1 MSKKVAFP
9 PKPSMIVPANAD
21 AWVSGGLAKAEEPAP
36 SPVHAEAV
44 HIGRMKRFTFDVP
57 EYLHRRIKA
66 RCAEKGVDMADE
78 MRRLLEQ
85 HFPSS

>member
-9 PKPSMIVPANAD
+9 PKPSMVVPANAD
-21 AWVSGGLAKAEEPAP
+21 AWVSGGPAKAEEPA
-36 SPVHAEAV
+36 HAETAQ
-44 HIGRMKRFTFDVP
+44 IEKMKRFTFDVP
-57 EYLHRRIKA
+57 EHLHRRIKT

-85 HFPSS
+85 HFPPS

>member
-9 PKPSMIVPANAD
+9 PKPSMVVPANAD
-21 AWVSGGLAKAEEPAP
+21 TWVSGGLAQADERTPGPVNAETVEI
-36 SPVHAEAV
+36 E
-44 HIGRMKRFTFDVP
+44 RMKRFTFDVP
-57 EYLHRRIKA
+57 EHLHRRIKA